1 MLRNLSIH
9 FCTVVALTTLAGCDK
24 SEISG
29 AALASRGGAQQ
40 SASST
45 GPVRILSALPPA
57 GTSTT
62 EADREGRLAIK
73 RGADYVPIN
82 EDPETLFDRLEHD
95 MSQRRQ
101 VGWKIVESM
110 LAPQKLQV
118 DGMTIDVPL
127 WHTWY
132 EGGSKNT
139 GNAEVNS
146 VIDLY
151 VDNLKKCRDRSC
163 GESETSIAERTLVEN
178 STKDLGESLTH
189 ANMNQTLLQLKSL
202 EETDPTGKRVHLG
215 QGFTMFSPSF
225 VEHVLTQAH
234 GIEGCELRKES
245 ADTAPRTASQF
256 SYCFD
261 EFPRSAVM
269 VKTQWSPIGDGGDV
283 RAFDTSGPALER
295 QLGSLNGKW
304 SPGKS
309 AGRSTST
316 MYSVKADDGETYGL
330 NAIHFSTKDTREW
343 IWVTLWWDPQP
354 NNDFGADRPASING
368 YNQGVWRNYKMCVSS
383 AFNEMDPAPWKSYE
397 KDSPSLAAS
406 IKGSFNAMSAAAK
419 GSPPPF
425 DQVTSWCSNP
435 YVEGHINNDKTN
447 CIGCHQYS
455 ITQSEATSISP
466 ARKVEFSDT
475 IWLLAS
481 QPLAPIPEKSRADYA
496 KHFPQLGRSRIRN
509 NFPADFAW
517 STYFEFPE
525 QITNAR
531 KVHHFEWDAKESD

>member
-1 MLRNLSIH
+1 MFRNLSIH
-9 FCTVVALTTLAGCDK
+9 FCAVVALTTLAGCDK
-24 SEISG
+24 PEISA
-29 AALASRGGAQQ
+29 AALESRGGAQE

-45 GPVRILSALPPA
+45 GPVRILSALPPP

-73 RGADYVPIN
+73 RGADYVPID
-82 EDPETLFDRLEHD
+82 EDPKALFDRLERD

-101 VGWKIVESM
+101 AGWKIVESM

-132 EGGSKNT
+132 EGASE
-139 GNAEVNS
+139 NAEVNS

-151 VDNLKKCRDRSC
+151 VDNLKKCRESSC
-163 GESETSIAERTLVEN
+163 GDRETKIAERTLVEY
-178 STKDLGESLTH
+178 STKDLGESLTR
-189 ANMNQTLLQLKSL
+189 ANMNQTLLQLKNL
-202 EETDPTGKRVHLG
+202 EEPDPTGKRAHLG

-225 VEHVLTQAH
+225 VEHLLTQAR
-234 GIEGCELRKES
+234 GIEGCALRRET
-245 ADTAPRTASQF
+245 ADTPPRTASQF

-269 VKTQWSPIGDGGDV
+269 VKTQWSSIDDGSED

-304 SPGKS
+304 NPGKS
-309 AGRSTST
+309 AARSTST
-316 MYSVKADDGETYGL
+316 MYSVKTNDGGTYGL

-368 YNQGVWRNYKMCVSS
+368 YNQGVWRNYKMCVTS

-397 KDSPSLAAS
+397 KDYPSLAAS
-406 IKGSFNAMSAAAK
+406 IKGSFNAMSSAAK
-419 GSPPPF
+419 ASSPPF
-425 DQVTSWCSNP
+425 DKVTSWCSNP
-435 YVEGHINNDKTN
+435 YVERQINNDKTN

-455 ITQSEATSISP
+455 ITWSEATSISP
-466 ARKVEFSDT
+466 ARKVDFADS
-475 IWLLAS
+475 IWLLPDRP
-481 QPLAPIPEKSRADYA
+481 QPPIPEKSRADYA

-517 STYFEFPE
+517 STDLEFPE

-531 KVHHFEWDAKESD
+531 KEHHFEWDAKESD